1 MSPQSRVR
9 LLFPLLCALSLT
21 AAHAAESTNEPSRA
35 FEHFIKARAAELR
48 AGDKAPATLAAWTQQ
63 RTVLRENLRRAWGA
77 WPQSP
82 APLNPQSHG
91 VLQRDGYRIEKV
103 TFQTLPGVRMT
114 ANAYVPAQPGRLPT
128 VLCVHGHWRGAKQD
142 PVVQSRC
149 IGLAKLGYFVLVVD
163 AFGAGERAVGKGLGE
178 YHGEM
183 TAATLFPVGLPLS
196 GLQVYENMRAV
207 DYLLTR
213 PEVDGTRLG
222 ITGASGGGNQ
232 TMYAGAFDE
241 RFKAVVPVCSVG
253 NYQAYLGTA
262 CCMCEVVP
270 GALRFTEEWGLLAM
284 VAPRAL
290 MVISATKDSPQFSVA
305 EAKKSLALAAP
316 VFALHGQPANVRH
329 TTFESPHA
337 YSQPMREA
345 MYGWMAKHLKG
356 EGDGSPVP
364 EPKFETEDPETLR
377 CYPGQTRPDD
387 WMTIPKFAAAEGLKQ
402 LKATPAPTSA
412 TAWESRA
419 KAARTVL
426 ETQILGVNLLAVEQR
441 NSAGSAWVP
450 GPASAGKPRGTVLLL
465 DLDSPNQSVTSPLAK
480 ALREANYQVH
490 SVRLRAV
497 GAEAVPND
505 KIGRAPDHNSAQWS
519 LWLGRS
525 ILSQWTYDIRAAID
539 QAAQARQLLPV
550 TIVANG
556 PTGLAAMCA
565 AALDPRI
572 KRVVA
577 ANSLASFLTEVPYE
591 GQRLGLLAANIV
603 RDVGDVP
610 QLAALI
616 APRQLIIAGAV
627 TGGGK
632 PLDAAALREQ
642 FAFTQ
647 RVYELQKSNAALTL
661 LPAASTEAIVQAL
674 K

>member
-1 MSPQSRVR
+1 
-9 LLFPLLCALSLT
+9 
-21 AAHAAESTNEPSRA
+21 
-35 FEHFIKARAAELR
+35 
-48 AGDKAPATLAAWTQQ
+48 
-63 RTVLRENLRRAWGA
+63 
-77 WPQSP
+77 
-82 APLNPQSHG
+82 
-91 VLQRDGYRIEKV
+91 
-103 TFQTLPGVRMT
+103 
-114 ANAYVPAQPGRLPT
+114 
-128 VLCVHGHWRGAKQD
+128 
-142 PVVQSRC
+142 
-149 IGLAKLGYFVLVVD
+149 
-163 AFGAGERAVGKGLGE
+163 
-178 YHGEM
+178 
-183 TAATLFPVGLPLS
+183 
-196 GLQVYENMRAV
+196 
-207 DYLLTR
+207 
-213 PEVDGTRLG
+213 
-222 ITGASGGGNQ
+222 
-232 TMYAGAFDE
+232 
-241 RFKAVVPVCSVG
+241 
-253 NYQAYLGTA
+253 
-262 CCMCEVVP
+262 MCEVVP

-290 MVISATKDSPQFSVA
+290 MVISATKDSPQFSIA
-305 EAKKSLALAAP
+305 EAKKSLALAEP

-329 TTFESPHA
+329 ATFESPHA
-337 YSQPMREA
+337 YNQPMREA

-356 EGDGSPVP
+356 EGDGSPIP

-402 LKATPAPTSA
+402 LQANPAPASA
-412 TAWESRA
+412 AAWEARA

-426 ETQILGVNLLAVEQR
+426 ETRILGVNLLASEQR
-441 NSAGSAWVP
+441 ATASSAWLQ
-450 GPASAGKPRGTVLLL
+450 GPASSGKPRGTVLLL
-465 DLDSPNQSVTSPLAK
+465 DTESPDLAVASPLAK

-497 GAEAVPND
+497 GAETIAND

-525 ILSQWTYDIRAAID
+525 ILSQWTYDIRTAMD

-572 KRVVA
+572 KRVITVG
-577 ANSLASFLTEVPYE
+577 SMASFLTQVPYE
-591 GQRLGLLAANIV
+591 GQRLGLLAPGIV
-603 RDVGDVP
+603 RDVGDIP

-616 APRQLIIAGAV
+616 APRQLLIAGAV
-627 TGGGK
+627 NGAGK

-661 LPAASTEAIVQAL
+661 LPSASTEAIVQAL

>member
-1 MSPQSRVR
+1 MSPSLRAR
-9 LLFPLLCALSLT
+9 LLLPLLSALSL
-21 AAHAAESTNEPSRA
+21 AAALAAAPTNELSRA
-35 FEHFIKARAAELR
+35 FEHHIKARAAEWR
-48 AGDKAPATLAAWTQQ
+48 AGDKAPATLADWTQQ
-63 RTVLRENLRRAWGA
+63 RAVLRENLRRAWGA

-82 APLNPQSHG
+82 APLNPQTHG
-91 VLQRDGYRIEKV
+91 VLQRDGYRVEKV

-114 ANAYVPAQPGRLPT
+114 ANAYVPARPGKLPT

-149 IGLAKLGYFVLVVD
+149 IGLAKLGYFVLD
-163 AFGAGERAVGKGLGE
+163 AFGAGERAVGKNLGE

-290 MVISATKDSPQFSVA
+290 MVISATKDSPQFSIA
-305 EAKKSLALAAP
+305 EAKKSLALAEP

-329 TTFESPHA
+329 ATFESPHA
-337 YSQPMREA
+337 YNQPMREA
-345 MYGWMAKHLKG
+345 MYGWMAKHLKN
-356 EGDGSPVP
+356 EGDGSPIP
-364 EPKFETEDPETLR
+364 EPKIETEDPENLR

-402 LKATPAPTSA
+402 LKSNPAPASA
-412 TAWESRA
+412 AAWDARA

-426 ETQILGVNLLAVEQR
+426 ETQILGVNLLALEQR
-441 NSAGSAWVP
+441 TLASSAWLQGLP
-450 GPASAGKPRGTVLLL
+450 SAGKPRGTVLLL
-465 DLDSPNQSVTSPLAK
+465 DTESPDQTVTSPLAK
-480 ALREANYQVH
+480 ALREAGYQVH

-497 GAEAVPND
+497 GAEAVAND
-505 KIGRAPDHNSAQWS
+505 KIGRAPDHNSAQWA

-525 ILSQWTYDIRAAID
+525 ILSQWTSDIRTAMD

-550 TIVANG
+550 TVVANG

-565 AALDPRI
+565 AALDTRI

-577 ANSLASFLTEVPYE
+577 VGSLASFLTEVPYE
-591 GQRLGLLAANIV
+591 GQRLGLLAPGLV
-603 RDVGDVP
+603 RDVGDIP

-616 APRQLIIAGAV
+616 APRQLVIAGAV
-627 TGGGK
+627 TGSGK

-642 FAFTQ
+642 FTFTQ

-661 LPAASTEAIVQAL
+661 LPSTSTEAIVQAL